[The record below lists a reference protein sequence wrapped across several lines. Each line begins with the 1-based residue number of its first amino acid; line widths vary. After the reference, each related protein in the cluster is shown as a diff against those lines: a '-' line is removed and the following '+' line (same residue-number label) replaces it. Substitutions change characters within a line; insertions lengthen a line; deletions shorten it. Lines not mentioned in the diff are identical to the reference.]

1 MIDLASI
8 APADGALLRRTTTG
22 WLLSSD
28 RPQWWFIADVAL
40 DRELA
45 PGGSAEVQAEVRAG
59 EVGLSFVGEDE
70 SRPWSEY
77 VAGPGLVTANLQV
90 SEGDPIP
97 RRILL
102 RSCAC
107 DDRPAVVEVRSVR
120 LFTTG

>member
-8 APADGALLRRTTTG
+8 APADGALLRRTATG

-59 EVGLSFVGEDE
+59 EVGFSFVGEDE
-70 SRPWSEY
+70 SRPWSEH
-77 VAGPGLVTANLQV
+77 VAGPGTVTARLQV
-90 SEGDPIP
+90 STGDPAP

-102 RSCAC
+102 RSCAP
-107 DDRPAVVEVRSVR
+107 DARPAVVEVRSVR
-120 LFTTG
+120 LLTPG

>member
-1 MIDLASI
+1 MIDLASV
-8 APADGALLRRTTTG
+8 APADGALLRRTATG

-40 DRELA
+40 GRELA

-59 EVGLSFVGEDE
+59 EVGFSFVGADE
-70 SRPWSEY
+70 SRPWSEH
-77 VAGPGLVTANLQV
+77 VAGPGLVTANLHV
-90 SEGDPIP
+90 SKGDPVP

-102 RSCAC
+102 RSCAS

-120 LFTTG
+120 LLAPG